1 MFSRRPSRL
10 ERLFS
15 HRPSLLGGPLAA
27 VLLAATPA
35 AAQTAQDAPSNCPP
49 GSWFCAS
56 AEKPAAAPPPVVVVK
71 PSRSPVTVT
80 VEEKGALEPLPPAEA
95 APPPPPPPPPPVI
108 VYRRPPPPPVVVYAP
123 PPPPPPPPYYYY
135 RARPPKPLRT
145 GPEWG
150 INLRAEGAIQGSGS
164 ASTRA
169 MTGVGFGLRY
179 RPAPAFAVEAGFDF
193 IGGNDYNNNPRNE
206 TEFTVNALVFLNPK
220 SRVQLYLL
228 AGLGGAW
235 AHVTDVQSYDYQQLN
250 YTYFGGQGGA
260 GLEFRIAKHFAMNL
274 DARAFI
280 RSRTD
285 SSAAYTAEYT
295 NPQTGQTTNTSDG
308 MLITAGMT
316 FYF

>member
-1 MFSRRPSRL
+1 MSSRRPSRL

-15 HRPSLLGGPLAA
+15 HRPVLLGGPLAA

-35 AAQTAQDAPSNCPP
+35 AAQTVQDAPSNCPP

-56 AEKPAAAPPPVVVVK
+56 AEKPATPPPPVVVVK
-71 PSRSPVTVT
+71 PSRAPVTVT

-95 APPPPPPPPPPVI
+95 APPPPPPPPPPPVV
-108 VYRRPPPPPVVVYAP
+108 VYRRPPPPPVVLYA
-123 PPPPPPPPYYYY
+123 PPPPPPPYYYY

-150 INLRAEGAIQGSGS
+150 LNLRAEGALQGSGS

-169 MTGVGFGLRY
+169 MTGVGFALRY

-193 IGGNDYNNNPRNE
+193 LGGNDYNNNPRNE
-206 TEFTVNALVFLNPK
+206 TEFTVNALVFLNPR

-235 AHVTDVQSYDYQQLN
+235 AHVTDQSSYDYQQLN

-285 SSAAYTAEYT
+285 SSASYTAEYT

>member
-1 MFSRRPSRL
+1 MLAMLAAS
-10 ERLFS
+10 
-15 HRPSLLGGPLAA
+15 PLAA

-35 AAQTAQDAPSNCPP
+35 AAQTVQDAPSNCPP

-95 APPPPPPPPPPVI
+95 APPPPPPPPPPPVI

-123 PPPPPPPPYYYY
+123 PPPPPPPYYYY
-135 RARPPKPLRT
+135 RARLPPKPLRT